1 MKELKKMEKIFTTA
15 DILLPKFSK
24 DAEKMSK
31 WSVVACDQYTSEPEY
46 WEEVTRITKGEKTT
60 LELTLPEIYLTTP
73 DVDRRIRKIDQKM
86 KEYIDEGVFT
96 EYKDALI
103 YVERIQSDGKMRAG
117 IVGAVDMEGYDYRKG
132 SQSPV
137 RATEATV
144 AKRLPP
150 RIKVREK
157 AEIEL
162 PHIMILIDDD
172 MKTVIEPL
180 ETVKDRFEVLYD
192 YDLMCG
198 GGHITGRLIDDEA
211 KAQLFAAIEKL
222 SDKELFNRKY
232 GTDNEEPLVFAMGD
246 GNHSLATAKAIY
258 DRLKEENPDADLS
271 DHPARY
277 ALAEI
282 VNLHS
287 PALEFEAIHRVVTDD
302 DEDRLIEE
310 AKEVLGLSHEPSDQ
324 KITLVINSMKFPY
337 YIHKPTANLAVGT
350 FVNFIDAYAEKYG
363 AAIDYIHGSD
373 VVGQLSRKEGN
384 VGFLL
389 EDMPKSQLFNTV
401 IKDGALPR
409 KTFSMGHAADK
420 RFYTEARKITKD

>member
-1 MKELKKMEKIFTTA
+1 MERIFTKA

-24 DAEKMSK
+24 DSEKMSK
-31 WSVVACDQYTSEPEY
+31 WAVVACDQYTSEPEY
-46 WEEVTRITKGEKTT
+46 WEEVRRITKGEKST
-60 LELTLPEIYLTTP
+60 LELILPEIYLKNP
-73 DVDRRIRKIDQKM
+73 DVDRRIAGIDETM
-86 KEYIDEGVFT
+86 KQYIDEGVFT
-96 EYKDALI
+96 EYKDSLI
-103 YVERIQSDGKMRAG
+103 YVERVQSDGRMRAG
-117 IVGAVDMEGYDYRKG
+117 IVGAIDMEGYNYNKG

-162 PHIMILIDDD
+162 PHIMILIDDV
-172 MKTVIEPL
+172 KKPVIEPL
-180 ETVKDRFEVLYD
+180 EAVKDRFEKLYD
-192 YDLMCG
+192 FDLMCG
-198 GGHITGRLIDDEA
+198 GGHITGYLLDDAACE
-211 KAQLFAAIEKL
+211 QVFAALDKL
-222 SDKELFNRKY
+222 SDKAAFNEKY
-232 GTDNEEPLVFAMGD
+232 GVSDQEPLVFAMGD

-258 DRLKEENPDADLS
+258 DRLKAENPDKDMS
-271 DHPARY
+271 KHPARY

-282 VNLHS
+282 VDLHS

-310 AKEVLGLSHEPSDQ
+310 AKEALGLSHEPSDQ
-324 KITLVINSMKFPY
+324 KITLVINAMKFPY

-363 AAIDYIHGSD
+363 SAIDYIHGSD
-373 VVGQLSRKEGN
+373 VVSQLSKTEGN

-389 EDMPKSQLFNTV
+389 EDMSKAELFPTV

-420 RFYTEARKITKD
+420 RFYVEARKITEQEEN

>member
-1 MKELKKMEKIFTTA
+1 MNKIFKEA
-15 DILLPKFSK
+15 DILLPVFSK
-24 DAEKMSK
+24 DSEKMNK

-46 WEEVTRITKGEKTT
+46 WEKVKTLTKGERST
-60 LELTLPEIYLTTP
+60 LELTLPEIYLKTP
-73 DVDRRIRKIDQKM
+73 DVDRRIANIGKKID
-86 KEYIDEGVFT
+86 EYIDGGVFK
-96 EYKDALI
+96 EYKNALI
-103 YVERIQSDGKMRAG
+103 YVERVQSDGKMRAG
-117 IVGAVDMEGYDYRKG
+117 IVGAVDMEGYDYSKG

-162 PHIMILIDDD
+162 PHIMILIDDV
-172 MKTVIEPL
+172 KKSVIEPL
-180 ETVKDRFEVLYD
+180 EKIKDRFELLYD
-192 YDLMCG
+192 FDLMCG

-211 KAQLFAAIEKL
+211 ASQVFEAIEAL
-222 SDKELFNRKY
+222 SDKAAFNEKY

-258 DRLKEENPDADLS
+258 EKLKAENPGADLS

-302 DEDRLIEE
+302 YEDRLIEE
-310 AKEVLGLSHEPSDQ
+310 AKEALGLSHEPSDQ
-324 KITLVINSMKFPY
+324 KITLVINAMEFPY

-350 FVNFIDAYAEKYG
+350 FVNFIDAYAGKYG
-363 AAIDYIHGSD
+363 AVIDYIHGSD
-373 VVGQLSRKEGN
+373 VVKSLSRTEGN

-389 EDMPKSQLFNTV
+389 EDMPKSELFATV

>member
-1 MKELKKMEKIFTTA
+1 
-15 DILLPKFSK
+15 
-24 DAEKMSK
+24 
-31 WSVVACDQYTSEPEY
+31 
-46 WEEVTRITKGEKTT
+46 
-60 LELTLPEIYLTTP
+60 
-73 DVDRRIRKIDQKM
+73 
-86 KEYIDEGVFT
+86 
-96 EYKDALI
+96 
-103 YVERIQSDGKMRAG
+103 MRAG
-117 IVGAVDMEGYDYRKG
+117 IVGAVDMEGYDYSKG

-162 PHIMILIDDD
+162 PHIMILIDDV
-172 MKTVIEPL
+172 KKSVIEPL
-180 ETVKDRFEVLYD
+180 EKIKDRFELLYD
-192 YDLMCG
+192 FDLMCG

-211 KAQLFAAIEKL
+211 ASQVFEAIEAL
-222 SDKELFNRKY
+222 SDKAAFNEKY

-258 DRLKEENPDADLS
+258 EKLKAENPGADLS

-310 AKEVLGLSHEPSDQ
+310 AKEALGLSHEPSNQ
-324 KITLVINSMKFPY
+324 KITLVINAMEFPY

-350 FVNFIDAYAEKYG
+350 FVNFIDAYAGKYG

-373 VVGQLSRKEGN
+373 VVKSLSKTEGN

-389 EDMPKSQLFNTV
+389 EDMPKSELFATV

-409 KTFSMGHAADK
+409 KTFSMGHTADK